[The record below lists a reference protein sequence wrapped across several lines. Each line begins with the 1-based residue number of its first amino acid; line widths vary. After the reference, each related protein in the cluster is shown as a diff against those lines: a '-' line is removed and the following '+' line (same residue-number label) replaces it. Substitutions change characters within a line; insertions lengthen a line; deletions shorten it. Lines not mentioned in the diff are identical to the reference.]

1 MVVSVIMDVLGV
13 DDMLKLLLLLKLLL
27 PPRGEFDETAVV
39 DRDENQGN
47 ALEIQDPKTL

>member
-13 DDMLKLLLLLKLLL
+13 DDMLKLLLL
-27 PPRGEFDETAVV
+27 PPRADLDETAVV
-39 DRDENQGN
+39 DDEDDGDENQGN